1 MVKNKRLWFNPC
13 KVCVESVM
21 DKILPL
27 FFIMFIS
34 FYRFDNPASV
44 APTPV
49 RQLTYNYLISV
60 NLWLLLFPCDLCC
73 DWTMG
78 TVPLIESFL
87 DARNLMT
94 LISYAILSL
103 LIYVAVITDNRQQ
116 ATVII
121 MVRKKINI

>member
-1 MVKNKRLWFNPC
+1 MYLNGFLF
-13 KVCVESVM
+13 
-21 DKILPL
+21 KILSLIFPKH
-27 FFIMFIS
+27 FFFSVTFIS

-49 RQLTYNYLISV
+49 RQLSYNYLISV

-78 TVPLIESFL
+78 TVPLVESFL
-87 DARNLMT
+87 DTRNLAT

-103 LIYVAVITDNRQQ
+103 LTYVAVITDNRQQ

-121 MVRKKINI
+121 MVSKK